1 MKKLRDYT
9 IPELDMFRELC
20 NFTESELDYFNL
32 RSKDKSN
39 IEISFEMCISEA
51 QVSRLAKRVNDKIL
65 RVS

>member
-1 MKKLRDYT
+1 MKLRDYT
-9 IPELDMFRELC
+9 TPELNYLREVC
-20 NFTESELDYFNL
+20 NFTNSELDYFNL

-51 QVSRLAKRVNDKIL
+51 QVSRLARRVNDKIL